1 MCLDSPLSP
10 HFHLGPR
17 LQKLKQ
23 VLTAESRSSNNGQV
37 EAVVG
42 VLLVEGDRGLETLL
56 IQRPERSDDPW
67 SGQVGFPGGRVKGSD
82 SSVKE
87 ALHREVEEEVG
98 IDLKPDGEE
107 LGPLSIGR
115 PGRNPEVKVQP
126 WVYAL
131 RRRLPLR
138 VSGEVAEAFWVA
150 LPDLPSKLRT
160 AEVEIRGQKWAV
172 ECYLV
177 DDHIVWGFTFRVLG
191 ELMQIPEVM
200 ATS

>member
-1 MCLDSPLSP
+1 MSH
-10 HFHLGPR
+10 HFPLGPR

-23 VLTAESRSSNNGQV
+23 VLTAESRSSDNDQV
-37 EAVVG
+37 DAVIG
-42 VLLVEGDRGLETLL
+42 VMLVEEPGRGLETLL
-56 IQRPERSDDPW
+56 IQRPERLDDPW

-131 RRRLPLR
+131 RGRPPLR
-138 VSGEVAEAFWVA
+138 VSGEVAEAFWVS

-160 AEVEIRGQKWAV
+160 AEVEIRGQRWAV

-200 ATS
+200 AGS

>member
-1 MCLDSPLSP
+1 MSHQFPV
-10 HFHLGPR
+10 GPR

-23 VLTAESRSSNNGQV
+23 ILTAESRSSDNDEV

-42 VLLVEGDRGLETLL
+42 VLLVEEDRGLETLL

-67 SGQVGFPGGRVKGSD
+67 SGQVGFPGGRVKSSD

-87 ALHREVEEEVG
+87 ALQREVVEEVG
-98 IDLKPDGEE
+98 IDLKLDGEE

-131 RRRLPLR
+131 KRRLPLR
-138 VSGEVAEAFWVA
+138 VSGEVAEAFWVS
-150 LPDLPSKLRT
+150 LSDLPSKLRT
-160 AEVEIRGQKWAV
+160 AEVEIRGQRWAV

-200 ATS
+200 ARS

>member
-1 MCLDSPLSP
+1 M
-10 HFHLGPR
+10 
-17 LQKLKQ
+17 
-23 VLTAESRSSNNGQV
+23 
-37 EAVVG
+37 
-42 VLLVEGDRGLETLL
+42 LVEEPGRGLETLL
-56 IQRPERSDDPW
+56 IQRPERLDDPW
-67 SGQVGFPGGRVKGSD
+67 SGQVGFPGGKVKSSD
-82 SSVKE
+82 SSPKE
-87 ALHREVEEEVG
+87 ALHREVVEEVG

-131 RRRLPLR
+131 RRRTPLKT
-138 VSGEVAEAFWVA
+138 SGEVAEAFWVS

-160 AEVEIRGQKWAV
+160 AEVEIRGQRWAV

-177 DDHIVWGFTFRVLG
+177 DDHIVWGFTFRVLD

-200 ATS
+200 AGS

>member
-1 MCLDSPLSP
+1 M
-10 HFHLGPR
+10 
-17 LQKLKQ
+17 
-23 VLTAESRSSNNGQV
+23 
-37 EAVVG
+37 
-42 VLLVEGDRGLETLL
+42 LVEEQGRGVETLL

-67 SGQVGFPGGRVKGSD
+67 SGQVGFPGGRVKSSD
-82 SSVKE
+82 SSAKE
-87 ALHREVEEEVG
+87 ALHREVVEEVG

-131 RRRLPLR
+131 RRRAPLKT
-138 VSGEVAEAFWVA
+138 SGEVAEAFWVS
-150 LPDLPSKLRT
+150 LPDLSSKLRT
-160 AEVEIRGQKWAV
+160 AEVEIRGQRWAV

-200 ATS
+200 ARA

>member
-1 MCLDSPLSP
+1 MSHQFS
-10 HFHLGPR
+10 LGPR

-23 VLTAESRSSNNGQV
+23 VLTSDSRSDNGQV

-42 VLLVEGDRGLETLL
+42 VLLVENPDRGLETLL

-67 SGQVGFPGGRVKGSD
+67 SGQVGFPGGKVKSSD

-87 ALHREVEEEVG
+87 ALHREVVEEVG

-131 RRRLPLR
+131 RGRPPLR
-138 VSGEVAEAFWVA
+138 VSGEVAEAFWVS
-150 LPDLPSKLRT
+150 LLDLPSKLRT
-160 AEVEIRGQKWAV
+160 AEVEIRGQRWAV

-200 ATS
+200 ARA

>member
-1 MCLDSPLSP
+1 M
-10 HFHLGPR
+10 
-17 LQKLKQ
+17 
-23 VLTAESRSSNNGQV
+23 
-37 EAVVG
+37 
-42 VLLVEGDRGLETLL
+42 ETLL
-56 IQRPERSDDPW
+56 IQRPERLDDPW
-67 SGQVGFPGGRVKGSD
+67 SGQVGFPGGRVKSSD

-87 ALHREVEEEVG
+87 ALCREVVEEVG

-131 RRRLPLR
+131 RRRPPLR

>member
-1 MCLDSPLSP
+1 MSKQSQ
-10 HFHLGPR
+10 LGPR

-23 VLTAESRSSNNGQV
+23 TLTTKSRSSSSEPV

-42 VLLVEGDRGLETLL
+42 VLMIEQLGRGLETLL
-56 IQRPERSDDPW
+56 IQRPERVGDPW

-82 SSVKE
+82 KSPRE
-87 ALHREVEEEVG
+87 ALHREVQEEVG

-126 WVYAL
+126 WAYGVRKRTVAGK
-131 RRRLPLR
+131 
-138 VSGEVAEAFWVA
+138 SDEVEEAFWVT
-150 LPDLPSKLRT
+150 LPNLPARLTKT
-160 AEVEIRGQKWAV
+160 EVEIRGQRWTV
-172 ECYLV
+172 DCYKV
-177 DDHIVWGFTFRVLG
+177 DGHIVWGFTFRVLG

-200 ATS
+200 SC

>member
-1 MCLDSPLSP
+1 M
-10 HFHLGPR
+10 
-17 LQKLKQ
+17 
-23 VLTAESRSSNNGQV
+23 
-37 EAVVG
+37 
-42 VLLVEGDRGLETLL
+42 LVEGDRGLETLL

-67 SGQVGFPGGRVKGSD
+67 SGQVGFPGGRVKSSD
-82 SSVKE
+82 FSVKE
-87 ALHREVEEEVG
+87 ALHREVVEEVG

-126 WVYAL
+126 WAYAL
-131 RRRLPLR
+131 RRRPPLR
-138 VSGEVAEAFWVA
+138 ASGEVAETFWVL

-160 AEVEIRGQKWAV
+160 AEVEIRGQRWAV

-200 ATS
+200 ARA